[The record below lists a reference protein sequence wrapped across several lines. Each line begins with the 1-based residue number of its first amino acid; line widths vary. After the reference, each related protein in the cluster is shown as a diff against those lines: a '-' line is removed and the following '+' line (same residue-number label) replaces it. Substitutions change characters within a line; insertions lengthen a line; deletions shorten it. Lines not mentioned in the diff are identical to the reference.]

1 MKKISILVLF
11 TLQFLLTGEVLA
23 CTRVVYQ
30 GPGGLII
37 TARSMDWASEIPA
50 NLWVFPRGMEKEGRV
65 GPNSVTW
72 TSLYGSVVASSFD
85 MSTADGMNEK
95 GLVANL
101 LWLSESEYPP
111 YDGSQK
117 GLIIAAWAQYVLDN
131 FASVTQAVEALGK
144 EEFVIVSGPMP
155 GLGRNATV
163 HLSISDT
170 DGDNAI
176 FEYIGGKLF
185 IYHDRSFN
193 VMTNSPVFNEQLAIN
208 KYWQAIGGTVMLP
221 GTNRAADRFVRA
233 SFFINAIPQTEDA
246 RIATASVFSVI
257 RNCSVPYGI
266 STENQPNIS
275 STRWRSVTDQK
286 NLLYYFETVLTPST
300 FWVDLNCFD
309 LSKGASVRKLALSEG
324 QTYHGETSAHFE
336 ETVPFIFEGL

>member
-1 MKKISILVLF
+1 MKKISILVLLI
-11 TLQFLLTGEVLA
+11 LQFLFTGEMLA
-23 CTRVVYQ
+23 CTRVVYS
-30 GPGGLII
+30 GPKGLII

-50 NLWVFPRGMEKEGRV
+50 NLWVFPRGIERDGRV
-65 GPNSVTW
+65 GPTSVTW

-111 YDGSQK
+111 FDGSQK
-117 GLIIAAWAQYVLDN
+117 GLTIAAWAQYVLDN
-131 FASVTQAVEALGK
+131 FATVAEAVEALRK
-144 EEFVIVSGPMP
+144 EEFVVVTGPMP
-155 GLGRNATV
+155 GLGKNATV
-163 HLSISDT
+163 HLAVSDT

-176 FEYIGGKLF
+176 FEYIQGKLF
-185 IYHDRSFN
+185 IYHDRSYN
-193 VMTNSPVFNEQLAIN
+193 VMTNSPVFKEQLAIN
-208 KYWQAIGGTVMLP
+208 NYWKAIGGTVMLP

-275 STRWRSVTDQK
+275 STRWRSVADQK
-286 NLLYYFETVLTPST
+286 NLLYYFETALSPAT

-309 LSKGASVRKLALSEG
+309 LSEGNDVKKLDLADG
-324 QTYHGETSAHFE
+324 QMYHGHASGYFKKAE
-336 ETVPFIFEGL
+336 PFVFMGL